1 MISEYNSETKHGAR
15 NLWQLIVHRASIRGL
30 LVADYVARFAEGGA
44 KMGEWAAA
52 GKLVVDEHVDEGL
65 DNALPAFLRLFEG
78 SNQGKMIL
86 KIA

>member
-1 MISEYNSETKHGAR
+1 LISEYNAPEPVGAR

-44 KMGEWAAA
+44 KLGEWAAA
-52 GKLVVDEHVDEGL
+52 GKLIVDEHIDEGL